1 MPKQSYAK
9 STNAR
14 TDPQAHSFTLILGDA
29 PEITSAVEDALFEA
43 GCDDATLGTRCG
55 VTYLDFVRAAGSFEK
70 AVQSAIR
77 DVRRAGFVV
86 IRVEPDDLV
95 TAAEIARRTSRSR
108 ESIRQ
113 LIRGE
118 RGGGGFP
125 IPVSGVTVTSPL
137 WRWLE
142 VADWLTKH
150 GASPKLV
157 SQAEAIGKINALL
170 EVRRRLPELNDVEA
184 LWQALEPET
193 PKKRRPIGR
202 R

>member
-9 STNAR
+9 PTSAR
-14 TDPQAHSFTLILGDA
+14 TKRQAHSFTLILGDA
-29 PEITSAVEDALFEA
+29 PEITAAVEDALYEA
-43 GCDDATLGTRCG
+43 GCDDATLGMRSG
-55 VTYLDFVRAAGSFEK
+55 VTYLDFDRAAGSFEK
-70 AVQSAIR
+70 AIQSGIR

-86 IRVEPDDLV
+86 VRVEPDDLV

-108 ESIRQ
+108 ESVRQ

-125 IPVSGVTVTSPL
+125 TPVSGVTVTSPL

-150 GASPKLV
+150 GTKGEFV
-157 SQAEAIGKINALL
+157 SHADTIGKINALL
-170 EVRRRLPELNDVEA
+170 EVRRRLPTLTDVAA
-184 LWQALEPET
+184 LWQALEPEKS
-193 PKKRRPIGR
+193 KKPRQISKR
-202 R
+202 